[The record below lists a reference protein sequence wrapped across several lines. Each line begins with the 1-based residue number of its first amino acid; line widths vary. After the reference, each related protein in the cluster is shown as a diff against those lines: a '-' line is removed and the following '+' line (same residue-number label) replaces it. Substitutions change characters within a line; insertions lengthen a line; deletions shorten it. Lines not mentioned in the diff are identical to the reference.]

1 MMTLEKV
8 IKMLE
13 AEYERAKTL
22 SFVRDPLAYALHKV
36 WRKVEEERKKETNDE
51 NNSKH

>member
-1 MMTLEKV
+1 MPLEEV

-13 AEYERAKTL
+13 EEYERAKTL

-36 WRKVEEERKKETNDE
+36 WRKVDERVRKNDRKGE
-51 NNSKH
+51 

>member
-1 MMTLEKV
+1 MTLEKV

-22 SFVRDPLAYALHKV
+22 NFVRDPLAYSLHLV
-36 WRKVEEERKKETNDE
+36 WRRVEEERKKKKDNDGG
-51 NNSKH
+51 

>member
-1 MMTLEKV
+1 MTLEKV

-36 WRKVEEERKKETNDE
+36 WRKVEEERKKEGRDE
-51 NNSKH
+51 K